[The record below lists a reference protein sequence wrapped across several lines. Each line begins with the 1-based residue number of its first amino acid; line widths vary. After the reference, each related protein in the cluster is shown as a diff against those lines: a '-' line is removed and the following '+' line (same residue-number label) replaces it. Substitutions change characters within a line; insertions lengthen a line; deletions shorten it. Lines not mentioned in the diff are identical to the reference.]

1 MEAQVREQLSFF
13 PVLLQVS
20 VAFGATSPGGHLTSS
35 ERENKS
41 QIKVTQGGWTNGRS
55 ETCVTV
61 N

>member
-1 MEAQVREQLSFF
+1 MREQLSFF

-41 QIKVTQGGWTNGRS
+41 QIKITHTRPGRLD
-55 ETCVTV
+55 EWEE
-61 N
+61 